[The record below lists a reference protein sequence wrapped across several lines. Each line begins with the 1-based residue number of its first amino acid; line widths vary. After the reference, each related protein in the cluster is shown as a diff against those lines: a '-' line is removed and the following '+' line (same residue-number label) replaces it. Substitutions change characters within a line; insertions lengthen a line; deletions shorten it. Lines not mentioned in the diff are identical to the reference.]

1 MRYITL
7 DPNYERVNR
16 VEVFV
21 AYEMEEDRPVV
32 IDATKLV
39 EGIDSLKSI
48 SCPIWHEALPAGCF
62 LFLSN

>member
-1 MRYITL
+1 M

-16 VEVFV
+16 MEVFV
-21 AYEMEEDRPVV
+21 AYEMREDEPVERVV
-32 IDATKLV
+32 IDVTKLV

-48 SCPIWHEALPAGCF
+48 SCPIWHEPLLAGCF